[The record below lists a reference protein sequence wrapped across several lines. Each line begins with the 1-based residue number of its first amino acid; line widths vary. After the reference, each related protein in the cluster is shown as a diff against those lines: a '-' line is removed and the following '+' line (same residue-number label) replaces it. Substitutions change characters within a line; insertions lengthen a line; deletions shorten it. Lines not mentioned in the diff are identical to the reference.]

1 MKRCEDILSILS
13 VLSVLSVLS
22 MHITAYNTPT
32 GWRALYALN
41 NLRAYMI
48 RFFYTRKYHDGVGRK
63 WQKVPRVWEEMR
75 KRFPGCGKKKAK
87 GSHRRRERRDI

>member
-22 MHITAYNTPT
+22 MRITAYNTPT
-32 GWRALYALN
+32 GWRPFVPRYIM
-41 NLRAYMI
+41 RAYMI

-63 WQKVPRVWEEMR
+63 RQKVPIAWEE
-75 KRFPGCGKKKAK
+75 KGKKFP
-87 GSHRRRERRDI
+87 